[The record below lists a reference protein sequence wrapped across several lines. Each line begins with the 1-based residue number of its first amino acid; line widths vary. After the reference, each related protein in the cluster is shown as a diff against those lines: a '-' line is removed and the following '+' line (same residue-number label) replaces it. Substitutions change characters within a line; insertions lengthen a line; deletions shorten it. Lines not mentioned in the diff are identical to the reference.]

1 MTEEVPEKEDGWKRV
16 EQDPV
21 HWDYIL
27 IFLVCALG
35 LFMFLRAQRRLPEGS
50 SVIGLA
56 ITCTSFIVILV
67 CVLAFMMWRMRRVR
81 SDAIR
86 RSVGR
91 PWKRVA
97 DAVEEVLVGQ
107 SIEFDRKVGRWRGP
121 SYNWATGTFRQVY
134 HLPRTDLRIF
144 IESKDPKGTGERGPP
159 TDLSI
164 GPVTDDTRVFVDRL
178 TELLDEAFPGSDDD
192 GTTGDA

>member
-1 MTEEVPEKEDGWKRV
+1 MTEDVPEKEDGWKRV

-35 LFMFLRAQRRLPEGS
+35 LFMFLRAQRRLPDGA

-56 ITCTSFIVILV
+56 LTCTSFIVILV

-97 DAVEEVLVGQ
+97 DVVEEVLVGQ
-107 SIEFDRKVGRWRGP
+107 SIEFERKVGRWRGP

-164 GPVTDDTRVFVDRL
+164 GPVTDENSAFVDRL
-178 TELLDEAFPGSDDD
+178 TGLLDEAFPGSVDG